1 MQESKEKIE
10 QVNVSYLMEKKQRQE
25 KIIMLTAYDYPMA
38 RILDQS
44 ECDIILV
51 GDSLGMVV
59 LGYPD
64 TLSVTMEEMLHHT
77 KAVTRACQR
86 CMVVADMPYLSFH
99 LSEEDALKNAGRF
112 IKEGRAQAVKIEGG
126 KKRAHIVHHL
136 VEAEIPV
143 MGHIGLT
150 PQSIHCFGG
159 FRVQGKSLQKA
170 IELVEDALALE
181 KAGAFSLVL
190 EGIPA
195 ELAKI
200 ITSRLSIPT
209 IGIGAGLHCDGQ
221 VLVTYD
227 IIGFFDRFRP
237 KFVRRYMELK
247 EDLQKAFQH
256 FCNDVKEGNFPGEEE
271 SYHLSKEVEEA
282 LKEKLV
288 EKL

>member
-1 MQESKEKIE
+1 MQEPKKKVER
-10 QVNVSYLMEKKQRQE
+10 VNVSYLMEKKQSGE

-38 RILDQS
+38 RILDQTPC
-44 ECDIILV
+44 EIILV

-86 CMVVADMPYLSFH
+86 CMVVADMPYLSYH
-99 LSEEDALKNAGRF
+99 LSEDDALKNAGRF

-126 KKRAHIVHHL
+126 KKRANIVRHL

-159 FRVQGKSLQKA
+159 FRVQGKSLQRA
-170 IELVEDALALE
+170 IDLVEDALALE

-190 EGIPA
+190 EGMPA
-195 ELAKI
+195 ELARI
-200 ITSRLSIPT
+200 ITSKLSIPT

-227 IIGFFDRFRP
+227 LIGFFDGFHP
-237 KFVRRYMELK
+237 KFVRRYTNLN
-247 EDLQKAFQH
+247 EDLQKAFLH
-256 FCNDVKEGNFPGEEE
+256 FCNDVKDAKFPGEEE
-271 SYHLSKEVEEA
+271 SYHLPKAVEQA

-288 EKL
+288 EKQ